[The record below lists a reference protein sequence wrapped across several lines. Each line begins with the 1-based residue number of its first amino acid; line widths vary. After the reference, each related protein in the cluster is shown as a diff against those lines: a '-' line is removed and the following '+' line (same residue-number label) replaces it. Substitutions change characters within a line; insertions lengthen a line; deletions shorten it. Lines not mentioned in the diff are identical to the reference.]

1 MNYKERYRKMHDLAI
16 GDYVPCLI
24 CHNQAVDLHHIVRKS
39 RGGSDDVWNLA
50 PLCRKH
56 HNEVHQ
62 YKITEELLQ
71 GLNDERNKHLFPN
84 KNLQNKPT

>member
-1 MNYKERYRKMHDLAI
+1 MNYKEIYRRHFNLLP

-24 CHNQAVDLHHIVRKS
+24 CHNQSVDLHHIVRKS
-39 RGGSDDVWNLA
+39 RGGGDNVQNLA

-71 GLNDERNKHLFPN
+71 GLNDERI
-84 KNLQNKPT
+84 KNFTFN